1 MSDYSIKK
9 VLLQLLELP
18 IEVLSRFRRDR
29 LNRHAAALAYSS
41 LLALAPMIAIAFLML
56 SMVPSFAELSS
67 SLEEFIVKFLVPAAG
82 EDLRQLIEQFAGQA
96 GKLTVIGM
104 LSFLLTA
111 LLLLFNIENSFN
123 DIWGV
128 GKGRTPTNRL
138 TVYWALLSLGPVLM
152 GASLVISTNLLS
164 LTVAAGA
171 EMGVQVK
178 PFGNVMLPILF
189 EMLAFLLLYLIM
201 PNVRVSLKHA
211 LAGAIV
217 ASILFEAG
225 KRLFGLYIMKLS
237 NFELVYGA
245 LSTLPIFL
253 VWVYFS
259 WGIALIGA
267 EVVAVLQERSMDND
281 TQAAVRIDSAI
292 DAAIEAEL

>member
-1 MSDYSIKK
+1 MSNYSIKK
-9 VLLQLLELP
+9 VLLQLLDLP
-18 IEVLSRFRRDR
+18 IEVLKRFQRDR

-41 LLALAPMIAIAFLML
+41 LLALAPMLAIAFLML

-67 SLEEFIVKFLVPAAG
+67 SLEEFIVQFLVPAAG

-96 GKLTVIGM
+96 GKLTFVGVLFFM
-104 LSFLLTA
+104 LTA

-128 GKGRTPTNRL
+128 GQGRTPTNRL

-164 LTVAAGA
+164 LTAAAGA
-171 EMGVQVK
+171 EIGVQVK
-178 PFGNVMLPILF
+178 PLGNLVLPILF

-217 ASILFEAG
+217 ASILFEVS

-267 EVVAVLQERSMDND
+267 EVVAVLQERTASNDQQASGELVQPDNG
-281 TQAAVRIDSAI
+281 
-292 DAAIEAEL
+292 E